1 MQQFYGGYVVAN
13 VAERPPAYE
22 EHIVVEG
29 QSYTIPC
36 GTTIEGTVR
45 WFFDSLTTVRK
56 VYWPVYKDGRFW
68 GRFNKTRF
76 SLNTSLPLLYGL
88 DILNVELSDAGIY
101 TCIDDNGDGREHI
114 HTLIVRG
121 KCRP

>member
-1 MQQFYGGYVVAN
+1 MHQFYVVAN
-13 VAERPPAYE
+13 VAERPPAYK

-36 GTTIEGTVR
+36 GTTIEDTVR
-45 WFFDSLTTVRK
+45 WFFDSLTAVKK
-56 VYWPVYKDGRFW
+56 VYWPVYNHGRFW

-88 DILNVELSDAGIY
+88 DISNIELSDAGLY
-101 TCIDDNGDGREHI
+101 TCIDDHGEGREHI
-114 HTLIVRG
+114 HTLSVRG

>member
-13 VAERPPAYE
+13 VAERPPAYI

-36 GTTIEGTVR
+36 GTTIEDTVR
-45 WFFDSLTTVRK
+45 WFFDPLTTVGK
-56 VYWPVYKDGRFW
+56 FEGLVYDQGRFW
-68 GRFNKTRF
+68 GRFETRF

-101 TCIDDNGDGREHI
+101 TCIDDHGEGRKHI
-114 HTLIVRG
+114 HNLSVQG